1 MRVIDTYK
9 LCRALWEKHK
19 LADRIADMFED
30 AGLLL
35 GGIAESALYGYTE
48 ILDDVVVAPLDIDL
62 VADRDQLVE
71 DFIYSRDFDQFWD
84 DWKETLCGK

>member
-1 MRVIDTYK
+1 MTDTYK
-9 LCRALWEKHK
+9 LCRALWEKQK

-35 GGIAESALYGYTE
+35 GGATESALNGYTAIFE
-48 ILDDVVVAPLDIDL
+48 DVVVGPLDIDL

-84 DWKETLCGK
+84 EWRGTLCGK